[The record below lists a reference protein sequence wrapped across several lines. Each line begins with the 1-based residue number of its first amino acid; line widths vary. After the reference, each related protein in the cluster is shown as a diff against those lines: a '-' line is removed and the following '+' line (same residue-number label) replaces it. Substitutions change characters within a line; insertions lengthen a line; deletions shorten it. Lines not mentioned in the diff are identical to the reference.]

1 MKVKSVFSLFAL
13 ILFYP
18 ILLFNTETK
27 KDTLQFRITEITVS
41 SLRYPEKIFEV
52 PLSVSLLSKE
62 QLVGIRGISIEE
74 PLVKVPGVHLQTRSG
89 SSDLRITV
97 RGFGSRGA
105 GDRSNSG
112 TVRGIRFLLD
122 GIPQTEPDGRTSLD
136 FFDPTFVETI
146 EIIRSNSSALWG
158 NSAGAVFDFR
168 TTPEIFQN
176 SAEYQI
182 TIGTWNLQ
190 KNILKLQSRLGEQS
204 GLYLNLSHHKLDGW
218 RANSNS
224 ERFLVNFGFLANLS
238 KKTIGRINVNLTKN
252 FFHIPGAITQV
263 AYDSLPSSANPVY
276 LKNKERRNNKLAQ
289 IGFIL
294 THNFDINNSLDFQG
308 FLTSKYLQRSERG
321 TFRDF
326 TRYFLGSSA
335 TYRNQL
341 HFNVIRNIFLIGY
354 DQAYQDGAIL
364 FYNLDSLANRSN
376 LLRTNK
382 KEGAST
388 FGFFAQ
394 DEIIYKDLSILLGA
408 RYDNASYNAQDFL
421 NFVSSDEKKFN
432 RITPKLGLSYQFIPN
447 HFAIFA
453 NIGGGIEVPAGNE
466 TDPPSGQDT
475 IYQLNPLLE
484 PIRSTTYEI
493 GIKSFWEISSFF
505 RALEFHLS
513 AFYID
518 TRNELIPYRDG
529 RFYFSAGKTS
539 RLGLETSFNL
549 PLLWGIEVSLAF
561 TFMNHKYIDYKI
573 DSGYYNPEKKGIFA
587 DFKNNKLP
595 GVPNYFYNLSLNIPF
610 FIDFEISAQGVGKYF
625 ADDANRYSITPFTIL
640 NAKIWFDQIYIRDFL
655 QLSLAFSI
663 YNLLDRK
670 YVGSAF
676 LNPILEK
683 STNLPYFIEP
693 GFPRNFVFNLK
704 VKAF

>member
-1 MKVKSVFSLFAL
+1 MKLKILRSLFAL
-13 ILFYP
+13 ILLFAP
-18 ILLFNTETK
+18 QLFNAETK
-27 KDTLQFRITEITVS
+27 KDTLQFRTTEITVS
-41 SLRYPEKIFEV
+41 SLRYPEKVLEV
-52 PLSVSLLSKE
+52 PLSVSLLGKE
-62 QLVGIRGISIEE
+62 NLFGIRGLSIEE
-74 PLVKVPGVHLQTRSG
+74 PLSKVPGVLAQTRSG
-89 SSDLRITV
+89 SSDIRISV

-112 TVRGIRFLLD
+112 TVRGLRFLLD

-136 FFDPTFVETI
+136 FFEPAFVETI

-158 NSAGAVFDFR
+158 NSAGAVLDFR

-182 TIGTWNLQ
+182 TIGNWNLQ
-190 KNILKLQSRLGEQS
+190 KNIFKLQTTLGEKS
-204 GLYLNLSHHKLDGW
+204 GIYLNLSHNKFEGW
-218 RANSNS
+218 RVNSNS
-224 ERFLVNFGFLANLS
+224 ERFLVNFGLLSNFS
-238 KKTIGRINVNLTKN
+238 KKTIARINVNLTKN
-252 FFHIPGAITQV
+252 SFHIPGAITQV
-263 AYDSLPSSANPVY
+263 AYDSLPSSANPTY

-289 IGFIL
+289 IGFSLI
-294 THNFDINNSLDFQG
+294 HNFDENNSLDFQG

-335 TYRNQL
+335 TYRTQF
-341 HFNVIRNIFLIGY
+341 HFSEIRNIFLIGY

-364 FYNLDSLANRSN
+364 FYKLDSLANRSN
-376 LLRTNK
+376 ILQANK
-382 KEGAST
+382 SEGAST

-394 DEIIYKDLSILLGA
+394 NEIIYRELSILIGA
-408 RYDNASYNAQDFL
+408 RYDNATYNAQDFM
-421 NFVSSDEKKFN
+421 NFTFSDKKEFN
-432 RITPKLGLSYQFIPN
+432 RLTPKLGLSYQFIPN
-447 HFAIFA
+447 NLTIFA

-466 TDPPSGQDT
+466 TDPPPGQDT

-493 GIKSFWEISSFF
+493 GIKSFWEISHSL
-505 RALEFHLS
+505 RALEFDFS

-549 PLLWGIEVSLAF
+549 SLIWGINLSTAL
-561 TFMNHKYIDYKI
+561 TFMSHRFIEYKI

-595 GVPNYFYNLSLNIPF
+595 GVPDYFYNLSLHIPF
-610 FIDFEISAQGVGKYF
+610 YIDFEISAQGVGQYF
-625 ADDANRYSITPFTIL
+625 ADDGNKFSIPPYTIF
-640 NAKIWFDQIYIRDFL
+640 NTKIWVEQININNSL
-655 QLSLAFSI
+655 QLSLAFSVN
-663 YNLLDRK
+663 NLLDRK

-683 STNLPYFIEP
+683 GTNLPYFIES
-693 GFPRNFVFNLK
+693 GLPRNFVFSLK
-704 VKAF
+704 IKAF